1 MWYPAL
7 SLSRLTQQDPQH
19 PECHCAGLLPEDTT
33 AGVRRH
39 YCLYSTQLV
48 HEEFSHTFCFHLTKR
63 EHLGA
68 TVQAKKVGK
77 GDFRLFVICTHPNH
91 LFFPSWALSK
101 VLKKVFIPTS
111 KNELILFHPPD
122 PIAFPLNAPL
132 PNSKDEG
139 EMNSTVCS

>member
-1 MWYPAL
+1 M
-7 SLSRLTQQDPQH
+7 
-19 PECHCAGLLPEDTT
+19 
-33 AGVRRH
+33 
-39 YCLYSTQLV
+39 
-48 HEEFSHTFCFHLTKR
+48 HEEFSHTFRFHLTKR

-68 TVQAKKVGK
+68 TVQAKKCKKVGK
-77 GDFRLFVICTHPNH
+77 EDFRLLVICTHPNH

-101 VLKKVFIPTS
+101 VLKNVFIPTS

-122 PIAFPLNAPL
+122 QIAFPLNAPL